1 MLNEKNLLNIKEAI
15 VGLNISADDSYSR
28 VGDLI
33 DESSN
38 PIFHSSEVHQGVTKR
53 CISFPQYKVV
63 VKYSRYGY
71 TEAEEEIQV
80 YAEAEKIGIAFLFPE
95 TRLLVVHN
103 GITFVIQEMVDY
115 SCGNI
120 PRVHWKTY
128 ENISRT
134 VKGTYVKKMQKQF
147 DKAGSCCHRTINDT
161 WAKCVISL
169 YGKNVAKT
177 LSNFVVAQGINDLH
191 YDNIGFINRKPVILD
206 FSGYKGN

>member
-1 MLNEKNLLNIKEAI
+1 MFNEKDLLNIKEAI
-15 VGLNISADDSYSR
+15 VGLNISANDSYSR
-28 VGDLI
+28 VATLI
-33 DESSN
+33 NESSN

-80 YAEAEKIGIAFLFPE
+80 YTKAEEAGIAFLFPE
-95 TRLLVVHN
+95 THQLVIHN

-115 SCGNI
+115 SCGNV
-120 PRVHWKTY
+120 PNAHWKIY

-134 VKGTYVKKMQKQF
+134 VKYTYVKKMQRQF
-147 DKAGSCCHRTINDT
+147 DRAGDCCHRAIHEI
-161 WAKCVISL
+161 WAKCIISL

-177 LSNFVVAQGINDLH
+177 LSNFVMAQSINDLH

>member
-1 MLNEKNLLNIKEAI
+1 MLNEKDLLSIKEAI
-15 VGLNISADDSYSR
+15 VGLNISASDSYNR
-28 VGDLI
+28 VGELI
-33 DESSN
+33 EESSN

-53 CISFPQYKVV
+53 CISFPQYRVV

-80 YAEAEKIGIAFLFPE
+80 YAKAENAGIAFLFPE
-95 TRLLVVHN
+95 THQLVVHN

-120 PRVHWKTY
+120 PHTHWKTY

-134 VKGTYVKKMQKQF
+134 VKNTYVGKMQKQF
-147 DKAGSCCHRTINDT
+147 DKAGNCCHRTVNTT
-161 WAKCVISL
+161 WAKCIISL
-169 YGKNVAKT
+169 YGKKVAKT
-177 LSNFVVAQGINDLH
+177 LSNFVMAQGINDLH

>member
-1 MLNEKNLLNIKEAI
+1 MLNEKDLLTIKEAV
-15 VGLNISADDSYSR
+15 VGLNISANDSRSR
-28 VGDLI
+28 VENLI
-33 DESSN
+33 TGSSN

-53 CISFPQYKVV
+53 CISFPQYRVV

-80 YAEAEKIGIAFLFPE
+80 YAEAEKAGIAFLFPE
-95 TRLLVVHN
+95 THQLVIHN

-120 PRVHWKTY
+120 PQAHYKTY

-134 VKGTYVKKMQKQF
+134 VKNTYIQKMQKQF
-147 DKAGSCCHRTINDT
+147 DKAGSCCHRTINTT
-161 WAKCVISL
+161 WAKCIISL

-177 LSNFVVAQGINDLH
+177 LSNFVMAQGINDLH